1 MALLQIAE
9 PGQSTAPHQH
19 RLAVGIDLG
28 TTHSLVAAVRSAIPE
43 VLPDAQG
50 RSLLPSVVHY
60 GAHGPDAMGY
70 EAMALAAQD
79 PQNTLASMK
88 RLMGRSAGEIDAAS
102 LGLSLSPD
110 HAGMVRVLTAA
121 GAISPVEV
129 ASELLARL
137 RFQAEESLGG
147 ALVGAVITVPA
158 YFDDAQRQ
166 ATKDAAALAGLHVL
180 RLLNEPTAAAL
191 AYGLETGAEGLY
203 AVYDLGG
210 GTFDFSLL
218 RLSKGLFEVV
228 ATAGDTAL
236 GGDDIDRALASAMLA
251 SQERSV
257 AEVQADAGAWQ
268 ACVAEAR
275 RVKQALSSLPQEAA
289 AEARL
294 PGLLPIGVSHA
305 LLESAAQPFIQ
316 RSLAICDSALA
327 DAQVKAQ
334 DLQGVVLVGGST
346 RMPAVKAAVAQHFQT
361 IPHDQL
367 NPDEVVALG
376 AALQAH
382 RLAGNMPA
390 TEEDDWL
397 LLDVLPLS
405 LGLEIMGGLC
415 EKIIPRNT
423 PIPTARAQEFTTFKE
438 GQTAMALQVVQGERE
453 LAADCR
459 SLARF
464 ELRGFP
470 PMAAGAAKIRVTFQV
485 DADGLLHVSAQE
497 LSSGVA
503 ADVSV
508 KPSYGLTDAEVTEML
523 SSAHRL
529 AAEDMQ
535 ARSLREAMVEAQRMV
550 EALRSALRADGEL
563 LSAPAR
569 EALQVQIQALE
580 DLSREAQAGVADA
593 DTTATAL
600 RHQTEA
606 LAQASEPFAAMRM
619 DHAVAQALR
628 GQSINSI

>member
-43 VLPDAQG
+43 VLADAQG
-50 RSLLPSVVHY
+50 RRLLPSVVHY
-60 GAHGPDAMGY
+60 GPDGPDAMGY
-70 EAMALAAQD
+70 EAMALSHSD
-79 PQNTLASMK
+79 PANTLASMK
-88 RLMGRSAGEIDAAS
+88 RLMGRSAADIDAAA
-102 LGLSLSPD
+102 LGLRIAEASPSDMSL
-110 HAGMVRVLTAA
+110 GMVRVATVA
-121 GAISPVEV
+121 GPISPVEV

-191 AYGLETGAEGLY
+191 AYGLETGSEGLY

-236 GGDDIDRALASAMLA
+236 GGDDMDRALASQVLQGQGESLA
-251 SQERSV
+251 
-257 AEVQADAGAWQ
+257 AVQADAALWQ
-268 ACVAEAR
+268 AWVSEAR
-275 RVKQALSSLPQEAA
+275 RVKQALSDLPAGHAVAFQCPASGPSVAVDSAQLQAA
-289 AEARL
+289 VS
-294 PGLLPIGVSHA
+294 GLIG
-305 LLESAAQPFIQ
+305 
-316 RSLAICDSALA
+316 RSLSICDAALA
-327 DAQVKAQ
+327 DAGVSTSQ
-334 DLQGVVLVGGST
+334 LQGVVLVGGST
-346 RMPAVKAAVAQHFQT
+346 RMPLVKAAVQQHFGSK
-361 IPHDQL
+361 PHDEL

-390 TEEDDWL
+390 SEADDWL

-405 LGLEIMGGLC
+405 LGMEIMGGLA

-438 GQTAMALQVVQGERE
+438 GQTAMAIHVVQGERE
-453 LAADCR
+453 LASDCR

-470 PMAAGAAKIRVTFQV
+470 AMAAGAAKIRVTFQV
-485 DADGLLHVSAQE
+485 DADGLLSVSAQE
-497 LSSGVA
+497 LSSGVQ

-508 KPSYGLTDAEVTEML
+508 KPSYGLSDAEITDML
-523 SSAHRL
+523 ASAHRL
-529 AAEDMQ
+529 AAQDME
-535 ARSLREAMVEAQRMV
+535 ARSLREAAVEAQRLI
-550 EALRSALRADGEL
+550 EALRSALRADSDL
-563 LSAPAR
+563 LDAETSQDLHARIEALEALAASSATADPLR
-569 EALQVQIQALE
+569 EA
-580 DLSREAQAGVADA
+580 
-593 DTTATAL
+593 
-600 RHQTEA
+600 TEQ
-606 LAQASEPFAAMRM
+606 LAQASEPFAALRM
-619 DHAVAQALR
+619 DRAVAQALR
-628 GQSINSI
+628 GQSIDAI